1 MELFKIN
8 YNKLSNLRQ
17 LKFNLIVIIVILLF
31 VMLIFLALNIEV
43 YKKFEC
49 MGIYSN
55 NTLKITINSE
65 LSDNLKNAEYIIFQ
79 NKKLIFQI
87 VNFGNYEVIDNTIFQ
102 EIDLSVD
109 EKFYDNE
116 IGLVEFYY
124 QKQKLLFYIFELF
137 K

>member
-1 MELFKIN
+1 MDLFKIN

-17 LKFNLIVIIVILLF
+17 LNFNILIIIVMLLF
-31 VMLIFLALNIEV
+31 MILIFVSLNIEV
-43 YKKFEC
+43 YKTFEC

-55 NTLKITINSE
+55 NTLKIKINSK
-65 LSDNLKNAEYIIFQ
+65 LSDNLKNAEYSFFQ
-79 NKKLIFQI
+79 NQKLNFQI
-87 VNFGNYEVIDNTIFQ
+87 VNFGSYELIDNTIFQ

-109 EKFYDNE
+109 KKFYDNE

-124 QKQKLLFYIFELF
+124 QKQKLLIYIFDLF

>member
-1 MELFKIN
+1 MELFKTN

-17 LKFNLIVIIVILLF
+17 LKFNVIVIIVILLF

-124 QKQKLLFYIFELF
+124 QKQKLLFYIFDLF

>member
-17 LKFNLIVIIVILLF
+17 LKFNVIVIIVILLF
-31 VMLIFLALNIEV
+31 VMLIFLSLNIEV

-87 VNFGNYEVIDNTIFQ
+87 VNFGNYEVIDNTTFQ